1 MPVSAIASIREI
13 LSVFTPG
20 DHGSTFGGN
29 PLGAAIARKVIEILK
44 TNKYQDNARH
54 VGDYLFSKLR
64 AFNSDKIKE
73 IRGKGLWVGIEFH
86 PQAGK
91 ARVYCEKLM
100 AMGMLCKD
108 THEQT
113 MRLAPPLCITKEE
126 IDWAMERLSNVL
138 A

>member
-1 MPVSAIASIREI
+1 
-13 LSVFTPG
+13 
-20 DHGSTFGGN
+20 
-29 PLGAAIARKVIEILK
+29 
-44 TNKYQDNARH
+44 
-54 VGDYLFSKLR
+54 
-64 AFNSDKIKE
+64 
-73 IRGKGLWVGIEFH
+73 
-86 PQAGK
+86 
-91 ARVYCEKLM
+91 M